1 MRACAVA
8 SPESSLHVVAPSLL
22 DFTGK
27 QIAAS
32 QVVRELGEGRIRAE
46 TEEGEEGAA
55 TLEVISPRR
64 VRVPAG
70 GQALETR
77 EAKMSILLKAVGLLF
92 LGMLQAFPKVRE

>member
-1 MRACAVA
+1 MA

-22 DFTGK
+22 GFTGK

-32 QVVRELGEGRIRAE
+32 QVVREWGEGRIRAE
-46 TEEGEEGAA
+46 PEKGEEGTA

-70 GQALETR
+70 GQAPETR
-77 EAKMSILLKAVGLLF
+77 EAKMSALLTAVGLLF
-92 LGMLQAFPKVRE
+92 LGMLQAYPKVRE